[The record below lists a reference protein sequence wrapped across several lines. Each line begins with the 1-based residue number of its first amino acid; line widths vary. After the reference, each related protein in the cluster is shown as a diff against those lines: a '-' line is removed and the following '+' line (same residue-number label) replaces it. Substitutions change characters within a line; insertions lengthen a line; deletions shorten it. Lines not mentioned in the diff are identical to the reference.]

1 MIKTLFYHLIYFI
14 CLYLVSFILYY
25 NLNISKIVIPI
36 IAFYLL
42 FSKKYKDYKSIF
54 IRIKALIVLLPI
66 IFYPYY
72 NLMYKNTK
80 SIFFTSVLFINLL
93 QVSLML
99 GFNSDD
105 FLTKLNG
112 LNLLILSI
120 LTPILNNYNS
130 DYLKFDKN
138 NLWGYSKTIILLNTY
153 LFNDFY
159 YQNTWKYA
167 GIYSIIIPSI
177 HIFLTKNSKAW
188 IPLRIYSLVLSF
200 FIDSTYP
207 LIHKNMV
214 TELNN
219 IFTPS
224 TDKFDGLKSIFSIIE
239 VIMIIFLIK
248 NRNNNTFFDYCK
260 EKISKNIFL

>member
-1 MIKTLFYHLIYFI
+1 MIKILFYHLIYFI
-14 CLYLVSFILYY
+14 FLYLVSFILYD
-25 NLNISKIVIPI
+25 NVNISKIVIPI
-36 IAFYLL
+36 IAFYFL
-42 FSKKYKDYKSIF
+42 FSKYKDYKSIF
-54 IRIKALIVLLPI
+54 IKIKALIVLLPI

-72 NLMYKNTK
+72 SLIYKNTK

-99 GFNSDD
+99 GLNSDEY
-105 FLTKLNG
+105 LTKLNG

-159 YQNTWKYA
+159 YQNIWKYA

-177 HIFLTKNSKAW
+177 HTFLTKNSKAW
-188 IPLRIYSLVLSF
+188 ISLRIYSLVLSF

-214 TELNN
+214 TELNK

-239 VIMIIFLIK
+239 VIMIFFLVK
-248 NRNNNTFFDYCK
+248 NINNNTFLDYCK

>member
-14 CLYLVSFILYY
+14 FLYLVSFILYY
-25 NLNISKIVIPI
+25 NVNISKIVIPI

-42 FSKKYKDYKSIF
+42 FSKYKDYKTIF

-72 NLMYKNTK
+72 SLIYKNTK
-80 SIFFTSVLFINLL
+80 SIFYTSVLVINLL

-99 GFNSDD
+99 GLNSNE

-130 DYLKFDKN
+130 NYLKFDKN
-138 NLWGYSKTIILLNTY
+138 NLWGFSKTIILLNTY

-159 YQNTWKYA
+159 YQNTWRYA

-177 HIFLTKNSKAW
+177 HTFLTKSSKAW
-188 IPLRIYSLVLSF
+188 IPLRIYSLVLTF

-214 TELNN
+214 TELSNV
-219 IFTPS
+219 FTPS
-224 TDKFDGLKSIFSIIE
+224 TEKFDGLKSIFSIIE
-239 VIMIIFLIK
+239 VIMINLLVK
-248 NRNNNTFFDYCK
+248 NRNNNTFLDYFTK
-260 EKISKNIFL
+260 KNIL